1 MKCECKECYGTGKV
15 TCEECNGDGS
25 IKVTIEN
32 LMLRKGMKN
41 EDELRELKNDFH
53 RVTRQAEALTKLQ
66 PERASSYQ
74 AQLKA
79 CLSVIEAEA
88 EKLMK

>member
-1 MKCECKECYGTGKV
+1 MKCDCKTCDGTGHIE
-15 TCEECNGDGS
+15 CDECNGDGS
-25 IKVTIEN
+25 IKVTIET
-32 LMLRKGMKN
+32 LVLRKGMKN

-53 RVTRQAEALTKLQ
+53 RVTRQAEALTKMQ

-79 CLSVIEAEA
+79 CLSAIEAES